1 MKNMG
6 RSGIFFSVLLASCAG
21 CTTKEVLTS
30 QQRTD
35 WEETVAVEYQERRE
49 AQPLWKVSSSGIVSV
64 VEVPSIELDSAVPSE
79 K

>member
-1 MKNMG
+1 MKDVRRIG
-6 RSGIFFSVLLASCAG
+6 VAFLILLVCCAG

-30 QQRTD
+30 QQRTE
-35 WEETVAVEYQERRE
+35 WEETVAVEYQERQE

-64 VEVPSIELDSAVPSE
+64 VEVPDIDLDSDAPVE